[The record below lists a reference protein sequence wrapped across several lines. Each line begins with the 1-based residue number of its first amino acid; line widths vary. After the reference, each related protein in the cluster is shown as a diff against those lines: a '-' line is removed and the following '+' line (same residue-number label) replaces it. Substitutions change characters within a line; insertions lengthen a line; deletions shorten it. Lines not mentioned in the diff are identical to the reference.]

1 MTGNFLTQA
10 ILAHIYYTTG
20 RHVDSTVAPSFV
32 CETDTLVAFF
42 GHHSYTNNIHVTG
55 HSST

>member
-20 RHVDSTVAPSFV
+20 RHVNSTAAPSFV
-32 CETDTLVAFF
+32 YETDTLVAFF
-42 GHHSYTNNIHVTG
+42 GHHSYTNSIHLT
-55 HSST
+55 